1 MGFIMRHAII
11 RIIQAVTVFIW
22 VLSSAQAQ
30 NGLASIDGNWYSAQW
45 KYGYVLK
52 NGMGTATS
60 TNSPNFQVGQNILQ
74 LTATS
79 PTTFSGQQVY
89 TDGKFY
95 NVQATLQADGRLY
108 FEGAK
113 NAKWF
118 MERVGEA
125 PRASAPPAPT
135 NTISTRFIL
144 VNQSTEPVFKVF
156 ISPLQSTGWGTDI
169 LGEEVLM
176 PGYEQP
182 FDAGAA
188 RGCSYDVRVEYRSK
202 RAEEKRSLNLCQ
214 LDRIIFN
221 GSTAVQPASQS
232 NQNAAPAAPRPS
244 ASYDGTAPLRC
255 GGNVNCRTQAEVVQK
270 MQMRWGAFSRSTH
283 YGSACL
289 KAIET
294 IRSMHPAVYG
304 DGSAGF
310 VQPQMDV
317 CSLR

>member
-1 MGFIMRHAII
+1 MDFIMRHAII
-11 RIIQAVTVFIW
+11 RIIQTVSMFFC
-22 VLSSAQAQ
+22 VLSAAQAQ

-60 TNSPNFQVGQNILQ
+60 TNSPNFQVGQNIIQ

-118 MERVGEA
+118 MERVGAA

-144 VNQSTEPVFKVF
+144 VNRSSEPVFKLF

-182 FDAGAA
+182 FNPGSA
-188 RGCSYDVRVEYRSK
+188 RGCTYDVRVEYRSK
-202 RAEEKRSLNLCQ
+202 RIEEKRNLNLCQ
-214 LDRIIFN
+214 LDRIIFD
-221 GSTAVQPASQS
+221 GSASKQPAAQS
-232 NQNAAPAAPRPS
+232 NQNTAPAAPRPS
-244 ASYDGTAPLRC
+244 SYDGTTPLRC
-255 GGNVNCRTQAEVVQK
+255 GTNVNCRIQAEVVQK

-289 KAIET
+289 QAIQT